1 MRLLRRTTR
10 GLRLPPSLR
19 EARGLLLLTAL
30 HLALSGASGVYFYL
44 YLRRG
49 YSLLL
54 LHPLLVVAA
63 LALLLLALGALPDKV
78 RSRRAARLAAALVLA
93 GWSCLL
99 ALLYAGNYITNRF
112 WGSNVFYGLVVGYAR
127 SFYTIL
133 KLISPHPHL
142 LLAAVGALAAG
153 IFAAYLKFSG
163 RLLEEARGVGA
174 RLFGSRRARA
184 KSLAVVFA
192 CAALFTSLFWTRYRF
207 PLRQREIVISFL
219 NTPPI
224 FPETPRRRAAAAADL
239 EARRRYAAPAS
250 FSRRNVILIT
260 VDCLRADHLSVY
272 GYRRPTTPFLA
283 ELDRA
288 GWLWRSKLAV
298 STCPNSA
305 CGLLSTLASK
315 PAAEL
320 ARGNLKLFDL
330 LRDRGYR
337 VNLILS
343 NAHSF
348 WYDLRRHY
356 GDGVDFYF
364 DGSMSRRYLPT
375 DDRLLFEGL
384 ERVPHSDGRPA
395 FFYFHLMSA
404 HNFGIRSEPH
414 LRFRPARRLAPP
426 WPDGDPEVI
435 EQFTNEYDNGVAQA
449 DAVIRQLFA
458 ELGRKGYLAGSLAVI
473 LGDHGQAL
481 GEKGEYSH
489 DSSLYQAQIGI
500 PVMLYDEPDAGYRGL
515 DFARQ
520 IDVAPTVVDRLG
532 LPIPPTWRGHS
543 LLGPGARRV
552 SYHEVRPGM
561 VEGVIEAGEGAVYK
575 YLRHP
580 ADGREELYEL
590 MSDPGEWRNLIST
603 APPEVVERLRGER
616 RREFA
621 AP

>member
-1 MRLLRRTTR
+1 MRPRQTTHGLRR
-10 GLRLPPSLR
+10 LPARR
-19 EARGLLLLTAL
+19 EARGLLLLAAL
-30 HLALSGASGVYFYL
+30 HLALSGAAGVYFYL

-54 LHPLLVVAA
+54 LHPLLAVTA
-63 LALLLLALGALPDKV
+63 LALLLLSGGALPDRV
-78 RSRRAARLAAALVLA
+78 RRRRATRAVAALLLTA
-93 GWSCLL
+93 WSCLL
-99 ALLYAGNYITNRF
+99 LLLYAGNYITNRF
-112 WGSNVFYGLVVGYAR
+112 WGSNVFYGLVVGYAQ
-127 SFYTIL
+127 SFYTTL
-133 KLISPHPHL
+133 KLVFPHAHL
-142 LLAAVGALAAG
+142 LLAAGGALFSG
-153 IFAAYLKFSG
+153 VFAAYLKFSG
-163 RLLEEARGVGA
+163 RLLDEARGVG
-174 RLFGSRRARA
+174 RWLFGDRRARVM
-184 KSLAVVFA
+184 SLAALFT

-207 PLRQREIVISFL
+207 ALRQREIIISFL

-224 FPETPRRRAAAAADL
+224 FPETPRRLAAVAADG
-239 EARRRYAAPAS
+239 EARRQYAAPAS
-250 FSRRNVILIT
+250 FRRRNVILIT

-272 GYRRPTTPFLA
+272 GYRRDTTPFLA
-283 ELDRA
+283 ELDEA
-288 GWLWRSKLAV
+288 GRLWRAKLAAA
-298 STCPNSA
+298 TCPNSA

-320 ARGNLKLFDL
+320 TRGNFKLPDL

-375 DDRLLFEGL
+375 DDRVLFEGL
-384 ERVPHSDGRPA
+384 ERLPDFDGTPA

-404 HNFGIRSEPH
+404 HNFGIRYEPRP
-414 LRFRPARRLAPP
+414 RFLPARRLAPP
-426 WPDGDPEVI
+426 WPDGDPAVI
-435 EQFTNEYDNGVAQA
+435 EQFTNDYDNGVTQA

-458 ELGRKGYLAGSLAVI
+458 ELRRKGYLAGSLAVI

-481 GEKGEYSH
+481 GERGEYSH
-489 DSSLYQAQIGI
+489 DSSLYQAQLGI
-500 PVMLYDEPDAGYRGL
+500 PVMIYDEPGAAYRGL

-543 LLGPGARRV
+543 LLDPGGRRV

-575 YLRHP
+575 YLRSP
-580 ADGREELYEL
+580 AEGREELYEL
-590 MSDPGEWRNLIST
+590 RSDPGETRNLIQT
-603 APPEVVERLRGER
+603 APAEVVERLRGEWGR
-616 RREFA
+616 GFA
-621 AP
+621 EAP